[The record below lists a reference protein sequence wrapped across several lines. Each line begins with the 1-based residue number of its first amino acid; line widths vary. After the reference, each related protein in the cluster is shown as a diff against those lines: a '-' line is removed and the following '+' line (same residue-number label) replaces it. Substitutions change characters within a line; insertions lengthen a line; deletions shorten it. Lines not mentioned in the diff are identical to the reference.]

1 MLGLFEDGLLLPR
14 AIALPLLGSVLA
26 LVATGILF
34 VLAVDYHHGWKRR
47 RFLGTITLM
56 DDTSYFSPRLRL
68 WSSGHNYMEG
78 FARGYSEV
86 IHKTLLPKSHASMV
100 PSCSFISV

>member
-34 VLAVDYHHGWKRR
+34 VFAVDYHHGWKRR
-47 RFLGTITLM
+47 RFLGNITLM
-56 DDTSYFSPRLRL
+56 DDTSYLSPRLRL
-68 WSSGHNYMEG
+68 RSSGHNYMEG
-78 FARGYSEV
+78 FARGYTEV
-86 IHKTLLPKSHASMV
+86 IHTTPLPKSYSVMV
-100 PSCSFISV
+100 PSYSFVSV